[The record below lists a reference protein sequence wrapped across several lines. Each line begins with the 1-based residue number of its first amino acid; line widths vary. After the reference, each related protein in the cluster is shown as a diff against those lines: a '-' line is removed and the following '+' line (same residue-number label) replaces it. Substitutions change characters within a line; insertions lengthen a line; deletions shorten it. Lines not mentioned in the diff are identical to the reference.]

1 MRTDIPVLVLYNVDP
16 AWAPAERSAALEG
29 AETLRAALHGQ
40 GHPVVNVAVTDD
52 RVARALEPFSPAEH
66 VVFNWCEEL
75 PGRPRSDAAVARIL
89 ERLHFAYTG
98 SPPDVLASSWDKAA
112 TKRLLNRSGVPT
124 PRWRVFQDAGDAD
137 RWERF
142 PAIVKPAFEHSSC
155 GITPDAVVT
164 DAGALRSRLAFVHEV
179 FQQPAIVED
188 FIDGREFHVT
198 IWGNGLVH
206 ALPAAEMNFDALSDL
221 RDRLCTFD
229 SKFTPGS
236 VHYEKIELVV
246 PAPLD
251 EAQRNTLNRTAAH
264 AYRVSGC
271 RDYAR
276 IDLRLGG
283 GVYHVLDINP
293 NADFSPD
300 TSMVYAAEAAG
311 LSYGV
316 IASWLVNLAA
326 QRHPVFAQGS

>member
-1 MRTDIPVLVLYNVDP
+1 MDP
-16 AWAPAERSAALEG
+16 AWEPSERSEAVDGAEALCAALS
-29 AETLRAALHGQ
+29 RQ
-40 GHPVVNVAVTDD
+40 GHPVVSVAVTDD
-52 RVARALEPFSPAEH
+52 RVARALEPFSPKEH
-66 VVFNWCEEL
+66 IVFNWCEEL
-75 PGRPRSDAAVARIL
+75 PGKPRSDAAVARTL
-89 ERLHFAYTG
+89 ERLDFAYTG
-98 SPPDVLASSWDKAA
+98 SSPDVLASSWDKAA
-112 TKRLLNRSGVPT
+112 TKRLLYRSGIPT
-124 PRWRVFQDAGDAD
+124 PVWRVFEDAGDAD

-142 PAIVKPAFEHSSC
+142 PAIVKPAFEHSSL
-155 GITPDAVVT
+155 GITSDAVVM
-164 DAGALRSRLAFVHEV
+164 DPQALRARLGFVHDT
-179 FQQPAIVED
+179 FRQPAIVED

-198 IWGNGLVH
+198 LWGNGLVH
-206 ALPAAEMNFDALSDL
+206 ALPAAEMNFNALTNL

-236 VHYEKIELVV
+236 LHYEKIELVV

-251 EAQRNTLNRTAAH
+251 EAQRDMLNRTAMD
-264 AYRVSGC
+264 AYRVTRC

-283 GVYHVLDINP
+283 GAYHVLDINP

-316 IASWLVNLAA
+316 LASWLVNLAA
-326 QRHPVFAQGS
+326 QRHPVFADWT